1 MSSSLSAALL
11 MALVGAVSGWFV
23 PALVRWLPEPEPDPE
38 PEATEG
44 TEPEVTEA
52 KEPKEPEEP
61 KELYADIAALPG
73 LAWKCALAS
82 AVVGAILGWAVGL
95 GTPLLFLAYLTPVGV
110 ALTLIDWR
118 THLLPTKIIAP
129 SYAVVVVL
137 GVVAALPGRD
147 WSHLLS
153 AVGGWALY
161 GGIFVLLWWF
171 LHLGYGDV
179 RLAGLLGLAL
189 GYLGW
194 SELVLGMYAT
204 VFVGGLGGLVMH
216 LLRITRRR
224 HYPYGPF
231 MCLGAV
237 IGAVWGG
244 SITVFYVQ

>member
-11 MALVGAVSGWFV
+11 LAVLGAVSGWFV
-23 PALVRWLPEPEPDPE
+23 PALVRWVPEPEPEPETEPETEAE
-38 PEATEG
+38 PEAER
-44 TEPEVTEA
+44 EPE
-52 KEPKEPEEP
+52 PP

-73 LAWKCALAS
+73 LAWKCALAA
-82 AVVGAILGWAVGL
+82 AVVGGIVGWGVGL
-95 GTPLLFLAYLTPVGV
+95 QTPLLFWAYLVPVGV
-110 ALTLIDWR
+110 ALSLVDWR

-137 GVVAALPGRD
+137 GVLAAVPGQD
-147 WSHLLS
+147 WSRLLS

-171 LHLGYGDV
+171 LGLGYGDV

-194 SELVLGMYAT
+194 SELILGMYAT
-204 VFVGGLGGLVMH
+204 VFVGGLGGLVLH

-231 MCLGAV
+231 MCVGAV
-237 IGAVWGG
+237 VGAVWGDAV
-244 SITVFYVQ
+244 TVFHVG